1 MITRICL
8 AIGLIA
14 ILAPLAFGF
23 NGTNR
28 LCWNPSPEADVIGYK
43 LLIGSTSGSYPVV
56 KDVPKANAV
65 ASCGVGRIGVTLST
79 LNLSDGAYYAVV
91 RAYDSSGNESANSAE
106 VIPAPFPLDQAPPAV
121 VTGAEVQ

>member
-1 MITRICL
+1 MITRLVL
-8 AIGLIA
+8 AVVLIFT
-14 ILAPLAFGF
+14 LTPLAFGF
-23 NGTNR
+23 NGSNR

-43 LLIGSTSGSYPVV
+43 LLLGLTSGSYPVV
-56 KDVPKANAV
+56 KDVPKATAV
-65 ASCGVGRIGVTLST
+65 ASCGVGKIGVTLSA

-106 VIPAPFPLDQAPPAV
+106 VIPAPFPLDQAPPGV